1 MAKVVEH
8 YENHIARYYSW
19 MFGDFNENV
28 DKNYQF
34 FVNKGITPQKSKIAI
49 DLGAGCGFQS
59 LALARLD
66 FSVIALDS
74 SKTLLD
80 ELKSHSGNLK
90 IIAVIDNIINFTA
103 HCPEKV
109 ELCICMGDTLPH
121 LGSLDEVKKLFEDV
135 YSSLEDRGK
144 CILTFRD
151 LVFELEGIN
160 RFIPVK
166 NDSEN
171 IFTCIL
177 EYEKDHVIVNDMIYK
192 KIKGDWKMDAS
203 SYTKLR
209 IHPDW
214 VRKELMKSGF
224 SINLCEIEKGW
235 ITVIAGKN

>member
-1 MAKVVEH
+1 MATVVEH

-28 DKNYQF
+28 DKNYRF
-34 FVNKGITPQKSKIAI
+34 FCIKEIIPKKSKIAI

-59 LALARLD
+59 LALAKLD

-90 IIAVIDNIINFTA
+90 IIAAKDDITNFTA

-109 ELCICMGDTLPH
+109 ELCICMGDTLTH
-121 LGSLDEVKKLFEDV
+121 LGSFDEIKKLFEDV
-135 YSSLEDRGK
+135 YNSLEDGGK
-144 CILTFRD
+144 FILTFRD
-151 LVFELEGIN
+151 LVFELEGKN

-166 NDSEN
+166 SDSEN
-171 IFTCIL
+171 IFTCML
-177 EYEKDHVIVNDMIYK
+177 EYEKDHVIVNDIVYK
-192 KIKGDWKMDAS
+192 KIKDDWKMDVS

-209 IHPDW
+209 IHMDW

-224 SINLCEIEKGW
+224 IINLCEIEKGW
-235 ITVIAGKN
+235 ITVIAQL